1 VKSDKK
7 STDQKKKRVTT
18 EKLFPVVGIG
28 ASAGGLAAF
37 KALLKAIPEDSGMAF
52 VLVQH
57 LDSNHESQL
66 PDILQKVT
74 IVPVKEFSDKTIIE
88 PNHIYVMP
96 SNKVMEASDGKI
108 QLAPL
113 PEKIKNEVS
122 HPINLFFSAL
132 AETYESHAIGVVLS
146 GTASDGTKGLKAIK
160 DHGGITFAQDTKSAG
175 YSGMPNSAI
184 QSGMVDFV
192 LPPDKIPAKLLEVT
206 QIANTSTDL
215 KEPQSLNEDDVFR
228 QIIALLRVR
237 NGTDFAYYKQ
247 TTIRRRI
254 LRRMA
259 INKYKKVTAY
269 LEYLRE
275 NKKEQDILYQDILI
289 PVTSFFRDPNIFEKL
304 SSTYLPQIIKG
315 IPAGKTIRVWVAG
328 CSTGEEAYSLA
339 ILFKELLET
348 QSPGNHEKQIQIFAS
363 DLSETAIEKARLGRY
378 LNTEVAGVSEKRLKR
393 FFTKTNGR
401 FQVNRQIRD
410 MCVFAV
416 HNFLKDPPFGKMD
429 FISCR
434 NVLIYFEPYLQKK
447 ALTTFHY
454 VINPDGLLLLGK
466 SETTS
471 GVPDLFSEVAKS
483 EKIFSRKDVSSK
495 FMQVVN
501 RRTELDFNQTKE
513 GTKPTKKNPEFQKTA
528 DEIVI
533 KKYTPPGVVVNEAM
547 DIVQYRGKTGPYLE
561 QTSGKPSHN
570 LMVLAVQGLAFELRN
585 ILFKAKQENTEV
597 KKENIPVK
605 INGDLRT
612 ISIEAIPL
620 PNTIE
625 PYYLVLFHDTSS
637 KIETPKPKTEAEET
651 GKPSVNEKDLR
662 IEQLEQELVDTRED
676 MRNITEDQ
684 EVVIE
689 ELQSANE
696 ELMSSSE
703 ELQTLNEELETSKE
717 ELQSTNEELI
727 VLNQEMSSLNEQIEI
742 ERNYSQSIVANIRE
756 PLLAL
761 DKNLKIR
768 AANNAFYKQFKLNEK
783 KTIGTL
789 IYDLDG
795 KNWDFPELRAL
806 LEEIIPEKPIIHD
819 YEVIRKFSGIGK
831 LHLLINAREVV
842 NEDKSENLILLSIE
856 DITEQVKEK
865 EKNRKIQERHTKELE
880 EKIEKRTAELKSANE
895 ELRDINQ
902 ELVSM
907 NKELESF
914 TYISSHDLQ
923 EPLRKIQT
931 FAGRILEKE
940 DQNLTEKGKTYFN
953 LMQNA
958 AQRMQQLIDD
968 LLDFSRL
975 NTTERV
981 FERVNLGT
989 IVEKVIAS
997 FNESI
1002 EEKQATVEME
1012 TMCEADVIV
1021 FQFRQ
1026 LMHNLISNALK
1037 FSKPGVKPKI
1047 KIKSRIEKGSTFKV
1061 KNLVQDKNYCH
1072 ISVSDNGI
1080 GFEEKFNEKIF
1091 EVFQRLHSKD
1101 KYPGTGIGLATV
1113 KKIIVLH
1120 NGVIEVKSA
1129 LKKGTTFDIYI
1140 PLLK

>member
-206 QIANTSTDL
+206 QITNTSTDL

-547 DIVQYRGKTGPYLE
+547 DIVQYRGKTGLYLE

-768 AANNAFYKQFKLNEK
+768 ATNNAFYKQFKLNEK

-907 NKELESF
+907 NKELEAF

-958 AQRMQQLIDD
+958 AQRMQKLIDD

-1021 FQFRQ
+1021 FQFMQ

-1061 KNLVQDKNYCH
+1061 KNLVQDKKYCH

-1113 KKIIVLH
+1113 KKIIAYH